1 MTTTRAAVALRLL
14 LGAAFA
20 VLAVAWLFTTEPTG
34 RILGDVRGH
43 LLTRADLAVVPM
55 LLASASLFLLA
66 AVGRARR
73 PARAATVW
81 FTLAGLVG
89 WIGIWWVA
97 SDPLGEGTTVAPL
110 TRSHGLTESDLL
122 ALPVLA
128 VAGLCGAAGVV
139 ALLRSAARR

>member
-20 VLAVAWLFTTEPTG
+20 VLAVAWLFVTEPTG
-34 RILGDVRGH
+34 RILGDVGGH
-43 LLTRADLAVVPM
+43 LVTRADLAAVPM
-55 LLASASLFLLA
+55 LLASGSLLVLA
-66 AVGRARR
+66 AVGRARQ

-89 WIGIWWVA
+89 SAGIWWVA
-97 SDPLGEGTTVAPL
+97 TDPLGEGTTVAPL
-110 TRSHGLTESDLL
+110 TRSHGLTESDVL

-128 VAGLCGAAGVV
+128 VAGLCGAAGLVSLV
-139 ALLRSAARR
+139 RSAGRR